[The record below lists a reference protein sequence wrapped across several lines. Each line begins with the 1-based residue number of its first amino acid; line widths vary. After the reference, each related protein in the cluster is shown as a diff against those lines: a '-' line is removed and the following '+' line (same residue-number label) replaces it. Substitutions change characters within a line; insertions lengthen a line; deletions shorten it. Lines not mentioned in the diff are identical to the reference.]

1 MIKNILVTGGAG
13 YIGSHITEILIN
25 RKKNVVIVDDLS
37 SGFKRLINK
46 KAVFIKLNI
55 RETKKLIKLINKYRI
70 DTIIHLAGSLIIG
83 EGEKFPKKYFRNNVI
98 HTKSVLLASK
108 NSSVKN
114 FLFSSTAA
122 VYKDGLLKVNE
133 TSKLKPKSIYGK
145 TKLQAEKLIK
155 KFCIKF
161 KINYGILRYF
171 NVVGA
176 SPSGKIG
183 LMNKSD
189 HLFKNFSL
197 AVYKKTPMLQ
207 IYGTNYSTKDGT
219 CIRDFIHVS
228 DIAEIHYK
236 VILALHKTHKSK
248 ILNCGYG
255 KGISVLEVAKEFK
268 KQSKKEV
275 NFINKPRRKGDLSK
289 IIASNN
295 NLLKFIKWTPK
306 HNKIEKMVKSC
317 LTWEKKIRNLRTV

>member
-1 MIKNILVTGGAG
+1 M
-13 YIGSHITEILIN
+13 
-25 RKKNVVIVDDLS
+25 
-37 SGFKRLINK
+37 
-46 KAVFIKLNI
+46 
-55 RETKKLIKLINKYRI
+55 
-70 DTIIHLAGSLIIG
+70 G
-83 EGEKFPKKYFRNNVI
+83 EGEKFPKKYFQNNVTY
-98 HTKSVLLASK
+98 TKSVLLASK

-155 KFCIKF
+155 KFCKKF

-183 LMNKSD
+183 LINKSD

-197 AVYKKTPMLQ
+197 AVYKKKPVFQ
-207 IYGTNYSTKDGT
+207 IYGTNYDTKDGT

-236 VILALHKTHKSK
+236 VILALDKKNKSK
-248 ILNCGYG
+248 VLNCGYG
-255 KGISVLEVAKEFK
+255 KGISVLEVANEFK
-268 KQSKKEV
+268 RQSKK
-275 NFINKPRRKGDLSK
+275 K
-289 IIASNN
+289 
-295 NLLKFIKWTPK
+295 
-306 HNKIEKMVKSC
+306 
-317 LTWEKKIRNLRTV
+317 